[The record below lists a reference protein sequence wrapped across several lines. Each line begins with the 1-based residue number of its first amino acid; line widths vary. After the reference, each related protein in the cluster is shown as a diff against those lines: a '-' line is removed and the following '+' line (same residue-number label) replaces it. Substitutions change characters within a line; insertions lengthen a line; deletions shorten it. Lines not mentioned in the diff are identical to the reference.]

1 MLELGD
7 MPEEYAN
14 MLEDAMRVAT
24 IHAAIHFMLLIETNS
39 SERLLDQRAVAL
51 FMYSMLGVAFYHLIV
66 RRMVTVRAT
75 GKKLAPP
82 APRP

>member
-1 MLELGD
+1 MVLGEVSD
-7 MPEEYAN
+7 EYAL

-24 IHAAIHFMLLIETNS
+24 IHAAIHVMLLLETNS

-66 RRMVTVRAT
+66 RRVVTLRPGV
-75 GKKLAPP
+75 KLSPL
-82 APRP
+82 PRSHP